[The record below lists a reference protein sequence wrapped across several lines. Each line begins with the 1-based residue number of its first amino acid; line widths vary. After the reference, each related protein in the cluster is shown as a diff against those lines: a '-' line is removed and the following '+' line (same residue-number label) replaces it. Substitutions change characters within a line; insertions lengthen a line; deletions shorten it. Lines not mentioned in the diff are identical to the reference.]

1 MPTDLELVARY
12 RDQHDQA
19 AFTELV
25 RRHRDAVFRLAASI
39 LGQAFTAEAEE
50 VAQET
55 FLAAH
60 KGLAR
65 FRGDAQFGSWLYRI
79 AFHQAVNRKA
89 RVRFRAPHLS
99 EDALA
104 ATASAEPGPHDQLE
118 AARREQA
125 VAECIDRLPPVYQS
139 ALRLHYWMGTGLA
152 EIAELLDVP
161 ENTVK
166 SHLHRSRKLLH
177 AMLEERGYSNG

>member
-1 MPTDLELVARY
+1 MLTDLELVERY
-12 RDQHDQA
+12 RDQRDQA

-25 RRHRDAVFRLAASI
+25 RRHRDGVFRLAASI
-39 LGQAFTAEAEE
+39 LGAAFTAEAEE

-55 FLAAH
+55 FVAAH
-60 KGLAR
+60 RGLAE
-65 FRGDAQFGSWLYRI
+65 FRGEAQFGSWLYRI

-104 ATASAEPGPHDQLE
+104 ATASAEPGPHAQLE
-118 AARREQA
+118 AARRELA

-139 ALRLHYWMGTGLA
+139 ALRLHFWMGSSVV
-152 EIAELLDVP
+152 EIAQLLNVP

-166 SHLHRSRKLLH
+166 SYLHRARRILH
-177 AMLEERGYSNG
+177 AMLEERGYTHG